1 MNKKLLVLGAFVFA
15 TQAVAVEVIPQDT
28 VVQGSQCVGF
38 DCASTPEFGYSTIQ
52 LKENNLRITFDDTSS
67 TASFPN
73 IDWQL
78 TANDTTNGGR
88 NRFSIEDLTNS
99 SEVFTMMGGAP
110 SYSLFVGQSGDVGVG
125 TDQPDAALHI
135 MRSNSPVLRL
145 EQSGTGGFPAAVWDV
160 SANESGLQIALD
172 GQSLLTV
179 DSTGNVRLAGSLTA
193 GTPASTF
200 PDYVF
205 NPQYRLMPLEELQD
219 FVASNRHL
227 PDIPSADE
235 VGESGLNMTEFQVK
249 LLKKV
254 EELTLYTLQQQEEIK
269 ALQQALMQQ

>member
-1 MNKKLLVLGAFVFA
+1 MKNKILALGSLVFA
-15 TQAVAVEVIPQDT
+15 SQLFAAELITQDLIVD
-28 VVQGSQCVGF
+28 GSTCVGT
-38 DCASTPEFGYSTIQ
+38 DCTSAETFGFSTI
-52 LKENNLRITFDDTSS
+52 KMRENNTRITFDDTSS
-67 TASFPN
+67 TAAFPN
-73 IDWQL
+73 TDWQL
-78 TANDTTNGGR
+78 TANDSQNGGR
-88 NRFSIEDLTNS
+88 NRFSIEDLSNEREILT
-99 SEVFTMMGGAP
+99 VMGNAP
-110 SYSLFVGQSGDVGVG
+110 NYSLFVDESGRLGLG
-125 TDQPDAALHI
+125 TDQPDASLHV
-135 MRSNSPVLRL
+135 MRPNSPTLRL
-145 EQSGTGGFPAAVWDV
+145 EQTGTGGFPTAVWDV
-160 SANESGLQIALD
+160 AANEAGLEIALD

-179 DSTGNVRLAGSLTA
+179 DTSGNVRLAGSLTG

-205 NPQYRLMPLEELQD
+205 NPQYKLMPLNELQD
-219 FVASNRHL
+219 FVVSNRHL